1 MKKEV
6 EYKIFKVDVCEQ
18 PWAIEY
24 SLVGAKSKKDLLAH
38 WDEIFEDKAS
48 IKNDARITPI
58 PDAFTTV
65 PYKILDTFS
74 YYE

>member
-6 EYKIFKVDVCEQ
+6 KYKIFSVDVCEA
-18 PWAIEY
+18 PWAIDY

-48 IKNDARITPI
+48 IKSAARITPI
-58 PDAFTTV
+58 DGAFTTV
-65 PYKILDTFS
+65 PYETLDNFS

>member
-6 EYKIFKVDVCEQ
+6 EYKLFSVDVCESM
-18 PWAIEY
+18 WAVEY

-38 WDEIFEDKAS
+38 WDEIFEDKES
-48 IKNDARITPI
+48 CKSEARITPI
-58 PDAFTTV
+58 EGAFVTV